1 MDRRVICLHHLMP
14 DLEVAGQI
22 LAPPELGP
30 GRRLLTQTVLLLV
43 LLILL
48 NKYFYRLLYEIF
60 SRLMAWHLDGV
71 QFPLVSPAEPGETV
85 LAAAAA
91 LARPAPRQP
100 ALPVTLTVAVSAQNV
115 LNLPENIWIKSTSFV
130 ARFSALKIFY
140 SLKNIC
146 SD

>member
-1 MDRRVICLHHLMP
+1 MP
-14 DLEVAGQI
+14 DLEVAGHI

-48 NKYFYRLLYEIF
+48 KKYFHRLYEIF
-60 SRLMAWHLDGV
+60 SRLVARHLDGV

-100 ALPVTLTVAVSAQNV
+100 ALPVTLTVAVSA
-115 LNLPENIWIKSTSFV
+115 
-130 ARFSALKIFY
+130 
-140 SLKNIC
+140 
-146 SD
+146 

>member
-1 MDRRVICLHHLMP
+1 MISSVFRHLMS
-14 DLEVAGQI
+14 DLEVAGHI

-30 GRRLLTQTVLLLV
+30 GRRLLTQAVLLLV

-48 NKYFYRLLYEIF
+48 KKYF
-60 SRLMAWHLDGV
+60 SRLRLYKTFSPLIARHLNGV
-71 QFPLVSPAEPGETV
+71 QFPLVSPAEPGEAV

-115 LNLPENIWIKSTSFV
+115 LNLPENNWIKLTCFV
-130 ARFSALKIFY
+130 ASFSALKIFY
-140 SLKNIC
+140 S
-146 SD
+146 

>member
-1 MDRRVICLHHLMP
+1 MS
-14 DLEVAGQI
+14 DLEVAGHI

-48 NKYFYRLLYEIF
+48 KKYFYRLYEIF
-60 SRLMAWHLDGV
+60 SPTMARHLDGV
-71 QFPLVSPAEPGETV
+71 QFPLVSPAEPGEAV

-115 LNLPENIWIKSTSFV
+115 LNLPENNWIKSTSFD
-130 ARFSALKIFY
+130 ASFSALTRPKDFY
-140 SLKNIC
+140 IDAGVNT
-146 SD
+146 

>member
-1 MDRRVICLHHLMP
+1 MSLSNANDFRHHRNEIVELTVFRHLMS
-14 DLEVAGQI
+14 DLEVAGHI

-30 GRRLLTQTVLLLV
+30 GRRLLTQAVLLLV

-48 NKYFYRLLYEIF
+48 KKYFFYPCKIF
-60 SRLMAWHLDGV
+60 SRLMARHLDGV

-115 LNLPENIWIKSTSFV
+115 LNLPENNWIKLTCFV
-130 ARFSALKIFY
+130 
-140 SLKNIC
+140 SLL
-146 SD
+146 